1 MGNRRKK
8 WATFI
13 ATSVHTVYDALVK
26 GSYQFNTEK
35 ITVQKWLDRA
45 LNLGRTKEDQIDDST
60 GLWVLS
66 ILSVVGLGLLSE
78 GTNKKYVGLGV
89 LW

>member
-1 MGNRRKK
+1 M
-8 WATFI
+8 
-13 ATSVHTVYDALVK
+13 
-26 GSYQFNTEK
+26 
-35 ITVQKWLDRA
+35 QKWLDRA

-89 LW
+89 L

>member
-1 MGNRRKK
+1 M
-8 WATFI
+8 
-13 ATSVHTVYDALVK
+13 K

-35 ITVQKWLDRA
+35 ITVQKWLDWA
-45 LNLGRTKEDQIDDST
+45 LNLGRRKEDQIDDST

>member
-1 MGNRRKK
+1 M
-8 WATFI
+8 
-13 ATSVHTVYDALVK
+13 K

-89 LW
+89 L